1 MIGKHRTRHRR
12 STSSR
17 RRASIARANP
27 CGTCIAERERKI
39 AMTIRAKPIQSDAS
53 EKGALPHRSL
63 GPSIANKVRQVSPHS
78 IPRADRSARSFHR
91 TFSFGPFRLLPT
103 QRLLFE
109 GDQPVRL
116 RSRALGILLALGPET
131 RRAGQQA
138 GAYRAGLAR
147 PRRG

>member
-1 MIGKHRTRHRR
+1 
-12 STSSR
+12 
-17 RRASIARANP
+17 
-27 CGTCIAERERKI
+27 
-39 AMTIRAKPIQSDAS
+39 MTIGAKIQSDAS
-53 EKGALPHRSL
+53 EKAALLDSSV
-63 GPSIANKVRQVSPHS
+63 GPSVANKVRQVSPQS
-78 IPRADRSARSFHR
+78 IPRADRSARCFQR

-138 GAYRAGLAR
+138 GAYSAGLAQR
-147 PRRG
+147 RRGRGQPHSPCRSIASRASRWANR